1 MHRSVLVDESVHLLL
16 VESNGIY
23 VDATFGN
30 GGHTTA
36 ILEKT
41 KKSTVIGIDIDIDVI
56 DSVSRIKSL
65 FGNRFKF
72 VRGDF
77 AKIEFLIR
85 EEIGEQFVSGVLL
98 DLGLRTGML
107 GNPARGFSFKSD
119 APLDMR
125 FNCDC
130 SRTATDVINSYPQR
144 VLAKI
149 LREFGDIP
157 RANMLAKRIVQKRMR
172 KPIKTTTE
180 LAEIVSDA
188 FPAKSVNEVLPRV
201 FQAIR
206 IEVNDELLK
215 LQAALEQSIDI
226 LRTGGRIVVISYH
239 SAEDRIVK
247 RFFAIESMDCICP
260 PGLPV
265 CRCGH
270 RRTIETIT
278 KKPIVPSLN
287 EISQNHRA
295 RSAKLR
301 AAQKL

>member
-1 MHRSVLVDESVHLLL
+1 MHRSVLVDETVHLLL
-16 VESNGIY
+16 VEPCGIY

-36 ILEKT
+36 ILEKAE
-41 KKSTVIGIDIDIDVI
+41 KANVIGIDIDNDVI
-56 DSVSRIKSL
+56 DSASRIKSL

-85 EEIGEQFVSGVLL
+85 EEIGEQFVSGILL

-107 GNPARGFSFKSD
+107 ENPTRGFSFKSN

-130 SRTATDVINSYPQR
+130 DRTATDVVNSYPQR

-149 LREFGDIP
+149 LREFGNIP
-157 RANMLAKRIVQKRMR
+157 RAAMLAKRIVRKRMR
-172 KPIKTTTE
+172 KSIRTTTE
-180 LAEIVSDA
+180 LAEIVVEA
-188 FPAKSVNEVLPRV
+188 FPLKSANEILPRV
-201 FQAIR
+201 FQAVR

-226 LRTGGRIVVISYH
+226 LHTGGRIVVISYH
-239 SAEDRIVK
+239 SAEDRTVK
-247 RFFAIESMDCICP
+247 RFFTMESRDCICP

-278 KKPIVPSLN
+278 KKPIVPSLD
-287 EISQNHRA
+287 EISQNRRA

-301 AAQKL
+301 AAQKQ